1 MIQAPQQSPAARR
14 VHISRKLELGL
25 EPGLEA
31 RHSDTEQNLSA
42 RPAAHNTFLFNT
54 KYWLLIKNSVIQT
67 VAIKISLPK
76 NKFIIRCRSHYTVKH
91 KGWSSSPVIYQ
102 QKGQLQ
108 FPSWQRP
115 YTERSAG
122 KTYTKGSRDKGKRQE
137 RSTQH
142 RTCVLTPLPLGE
154 ARKHYQCWGSPTGA
168 RHLNPALL
176 RLP

>member
-1 MIQAPQQSPAARR
+1 M
-14 VHISRKLELGL
+14 
-25 EPGLEA
+25 
-31 RHSDTEQNLSA
+31 
-42 RPAAHNTFLFNT
+42 
-54 KYWLLIKNSVIQT
+54 QT

-142 RTCVLTPLPLGE
+142 RTC
-154 ARKHYQCWGSPTGA
+154 ADASPTGRSKKA
-168 RHLNPALL
+168 LPVLGLSDRCTASQPCSSALAIVCSERGLAEAIALKTNCSPTTTPHLIKKKKKEHPQFPYLL
-176 RLP
+176 LQNTSRGLQQSIAST